1 MKEVGN
7 MAIKAIVFPNTGVQA
22 TYELNGDGSVN
33 LVSVVTKGNYV
44 TNYSGIHFSN
54 LDELQRWIKAK
65 YL

>member
-1 MKEVGN
+1 

-44 TNYSGIHFSN
+44 TNYGRKEGF
-54 LDELQRWIKAK
+54 LQIYRPIQCR
-65 YL
+65 